1 MELKAHSFPHPQHL
15 SDKEQVL
22 VVQHGSYHDPSWM
35 VQSELHKHPTY
46 DYSYYKQHL
55 FYLEPANI
63 SIDFENKL
71 DIDSLQIAVIRKTGQ
86 FYSEQGYP
94 LRFSAT
100 KEIPGPA
107 RVFRYTKME
116 ILRGG
121 IK

>member
-1 MELKAHSFPHPQHL
+1 ML
-15 SDKEQVL
+15 
-22 VVQHGSYHDPSWM
+22 
-35 VQSELHKHPTY
+35 QSELHTHPTY

-71 DIDSLQIAVIRKTGQ
+71 NIDSLQIAVIRITGQ

-100 KEIPGPA
+100 KEILGAA